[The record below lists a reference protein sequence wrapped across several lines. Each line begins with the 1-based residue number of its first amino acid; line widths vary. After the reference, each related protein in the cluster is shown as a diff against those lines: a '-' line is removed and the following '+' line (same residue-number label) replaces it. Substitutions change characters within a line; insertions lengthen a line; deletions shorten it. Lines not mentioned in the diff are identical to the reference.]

1 MCLRRTFGI
10 TNHLCDAI
18 AVAQIQEDQAPVIAP
33 SVYPTGQRHLLAHVC
48 FCQFTACM
56 GAIMDLKTHH
66 FTTLFLLW
74 NGADM
79 LRFSRFSP
87 VKTSSLALAML
98 GASELVS
105 ALMLAFGPAKTRT
118 LSEN

>member
-33 SVYPTGQRHLLAHVC
+33 SVYPTGQCHLLAHVC

-56 GAIMDLKTHH
+56 GAIMDLKTHD
-66 FTTLFLLW
+66 FTTLFLFGMEL
-74 NGADM
+74 D
-79 LRFSRFSP
+79 
-87 VKTSSLALAML
+87 VKISTFFCRAMRRQTSSLALATL

-105 ALMLAFGPAKTRT
+105 ALMLAF
-118 LSEN
+118 